1 MNKTD
6 WGNAVW
12 FLLHTLSHKLL
23 PEYSSHAK
31 EVLPLMI
38 RIATHLPCDECSRHA
53 RNMLMEM
60 QTKPIRG
67 RADLVEFWRE
77 AHNRVNYR
85 TGKPMFSLR
94 ECIDQYEKADTR
106 RVVQHF
112 KSIMGKIRTGERGL
126 GEGWRRDRVISALGN
141 YLSTNSYMYAR

>member
-1 MNKTD
+1 MQKSD

-23 PEYSSHAK
+23 PRYSSHARD
-31 EVLPLMI
+31 VLPLMI

-53 RNMLMEM
+53 RGMLLSM

-77 AHNRVNYR
+77 AHNRVNQR
-85 TGKPMFSLR
+85 IGKPAFSLR
-94 ECIDQYEKADTR
+94 ECLEKYGKANTSL
-106 RVVQHF
+106 VVQHF
-112 KSIMGKIRTGERGL
+112 NRVMGRVRTGERGL
-126 GEGWRRDRVISALGN
+126 GEGWRRDRVLAGFQR
-141 YLSTNSYMYAR
+141 YLSSHAYMYAR